1 MYIYICVYIYICI
14 YIYIHVYIY
23 RETYNYIYIY
33 IHIYCVCNVCLF
45 RSVHPAGNT
54 NDKCVDERAYHIPN
68 QLGS

>member
-1 MYIYICVYIYICI
+1 MYIYTCI
-14 YIYIHVYIY
+14 YIERHII
-23 RETYNYIYIY
+23 IY

>member
-1 MYIYICVYIYICI
+1 MYIYICI
-14 YIYIHVYIY
+14 YIYMYIY
-23 RETYNYIYIY
+23 IERHIIIY